1 MDPFGAVFFDRV
13 ENPGF
18 EPLEDKAVG
27 MLHLAITPRVSHRRI
42 VYVDAIVLAE
52 ILELE
57 SGERGA
63 QVGYDPIGYSE
74 PVCDLLGEL
83 SCLGGR
89 HSCDGFDLNPLGE
102 LVDGDEYMGE
112 TG

>member
-1 MDPFGAVFFDRV
+1 MQLSWQKSLNSDP
-13 ENPGF
+13 
-18 EPLEDKAVG
+18 
-27 MLHLAITPRVSHRRI
+27 
-42 VYVDAIVLAE
+42 
-52 ILELE
+52 
-57 SGERGA
+57 GERGA

-102 LVDGDEYMGE
+102 LVDGDEYMGIAALRCF
-112 TG
+112 